1 MPFWLR
7 LLLRFDGGIR
17 TDVLRRLLDAGW
29 VDAYRHLHP
38 RDAGFTLPPG
48 APSIRLDYLL
58 VPEALVGRVARCE
71 PASTLPLVDR
81 ASDHLPLVV
90 ELATGDDG
98 AVLQPTDQ
106 G

>member
-1 MPFWLR
+1 MRAGSMPIATS
-7 LLLRFDGGIR
+7 IR
-17 TDVLRRLLDAGW
+17 
-29 VDAYRHLHP
+29 

-58 VPEALVGRVARCE
+58 VPEPMLSRVARCE

-90 ELATGDDG
+90 ELDTGDDAEEG
-98 AVLQPTDQ
+98 QHTAA